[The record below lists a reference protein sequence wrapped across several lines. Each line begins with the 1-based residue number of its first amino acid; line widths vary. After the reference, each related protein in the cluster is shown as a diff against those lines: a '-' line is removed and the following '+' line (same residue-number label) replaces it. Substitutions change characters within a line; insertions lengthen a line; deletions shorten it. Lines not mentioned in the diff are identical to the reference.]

1 MVLRQ
6 VLAVTWMNLVNL
18 PSRMVASVII
28 VVGVAGVVAVL
39 LGLLAMSA
47 GFRMAFAETAKPDRA
62 LIVRGGSNNEMSGWI
77 SSSEFAVLDNMA
89 AIDVASGEVYVTV
102 SLAKR
107 TDASKA
113 DVVGRGV
120 TVAAFELRPELAIV
134 TGRKF
139 APGTAEMIVGVAAH
153 REYTGLDV
161 GARVEARNMTF
172 TVVGHFTAAGSAV
185 ESEVWM
191 DLPIAQDVFRRPGGV
206 SVARVRLHP
215 DVNAATVN
223 SALAAD
229 PRLTATLIPEIDFFA
244 AQSASRAAL
253 IDVFAYFIAAVMAI
267 GAMAAAINT
276 MYTAVSRRTV
286 EIGTLRALGFG
297 ASGVVVSVVLEAMVL
312 ATIGGVIGT
321 ALVYF
326 MVDGY
331 ATSTFNGASGSQIAF
346 SFALTP
352 ALAATGL
359 LWALVL
365 GFIGGLLPALRA
377 ARMPITAALR
387 GA

>member
-1 MVLRQ
+1 MLRQ
-6 VLAVTWMNLVNL
+6 ILAVTLMNFVNL
-18 PSRMVASVII
+18 PSRIGASVII

-77 SSSEFAVLDNMA
+77 AASEFAVLENME

-102 SLAKR
+102 SMAKR
-107 TDASKA
+107 ADGFKA

-120 TVAAFELRPELAIV
+120 TAAAFDLRPELTIV
-134 TGRKF
+134 AGRRF
-139 APGTAEMIVGVAAH
+139 EPGTAEMIVGVAAH
-153 REYTGLDV
+153 REYQGLDV
-161 GARVEARNMTF
+161 GARVEARNMSF
-172 TVVGHFTAAGSAV
+172 TIVGHFAADGSAV

-206 SVARVRLHP
+206 SVARVRLLP
-215 DVNAATVN
+215 DANAAAVN
-223 SALAAD
+223 TALAAD
-229 PRLTATLIPEIDFFA
+229 PRLTATLIPEVEFFA

-253 IDVFAYFIAAVMAI
+253 IDVFAYFIASVMAF
-267 GAMAAAINT
+267 GATAAAINT

-297 ASGVVVSVVLEAMVL
+297 AGGVVVSVVLEAMVL
-312 ATIGGVIGT
+312 ATMGGVIGT

-326 MVDGY
+326 IVDGY
-331 ATSTFNGASGSQIAF
+331 ATSTFNGASSSQIAF

-352 ALAATGL
+352 GLAITGLVWALA
-359 LWALVL
+359 L